1 MFAKRNTIK
10 DYWAKTNIEDFTL
23 EKIYNYYSSRAE
35 IEYMFDTLK
44 NTLGYDKSYM
54 RSDETIESWAFIN
67 HVSILLTQKVYD
79 EINIKELKMSI
90 NELYRKLRQVKKITN
105 NSDKN
110 NNYELQGIPKK
121 TRNILEKLDIM
132 L

>member
-1 MFAKRNTIK
+1 M
-10 DYWAKTNIEDFTL
+10 

-110 NNYELQGIPKK
+110 DNYELQGIPKK
-121 TRNILEKLDIM
+121 TRNILEKLDII